1 MMKMCSVKFSLV
13 PMIAWCLFFAIEV
26 AAADTSYQALLH
38 GDGDGSLIF
47 EAASDQ
53 NITFR
58 LMGDAAT
65 LLLNEVDLTSLLQRR
80 RRVIAAQT
88 VAVAREPISLDALKE
103 QFRGVQ
109 RDISRVDR
117 WLGNMLNRTR
127 RNGFNQQGLRRYKQR
142 TETVR
147 HSVSL
152 LLYAMRRDE
161 CRSNPCKNGGTC
173 YDAYKS
179 FHCSCASGWQV
190 RTPGG
195 RLLKNH

>member
-1 MMKMCSVKFSLV
+1 MCSGKFLLV
-13 PMIAWCLFFAIEV
+13 PLTAWCLFFAIEV
-26 AAADTSYQALLH
+26 TVADTSYQALLH
-38 GDGDGSLIF
+38 GDSDGSLIF

-88 VAVAREPISLDALKE
+88 AAAAREPMSLDALEE

-127 RNGFNQQGLRRYKQR
+127 RSGFNQRMLRRYMQR
-142 TETVR
+142 TQTVR
-147 HSVSL
+147 RNINMLQMNVHE
-152 LLYAMRRDE
+152 DD
-161 CRSNPCKNGGTC
+161 CHSNPCKNGGTC

-179 FHCSCASGWQV
+179 FQCICTPGWQV
-190 RTPGG
+190 RTLGG
-195 RLLKNH
+195 RLRKTIK

>member
-1 MMKMCSVKFSLV
+1 MCSVKFSLV
-13 PMIAWCLFFAIEV
+13 PLIAWCLFFAIEV

-38 GDGDGSLIF
+38 GDSDGLIF

-65 LLLNEVDLTSLLQRR
+65 LLLNELDLTSLLQRR

-88 VAVAREPISLDALKE
+88 AAAPREPMSLDALKE

-109 RDISRVDR
+109 RDISRVNR

-127 RNGFNQQGLRRYKQR
+127 RNGFNQQGLRRYMQR
-142 TETVR
+142 TQTVR
-147 HSVSL
+147 HSVNM
-152 LLYAMRRDE
+152 LLYLVQRDD

-190 RTPGG
+190 RNPGG
-195 RLLKNH
+195 RL